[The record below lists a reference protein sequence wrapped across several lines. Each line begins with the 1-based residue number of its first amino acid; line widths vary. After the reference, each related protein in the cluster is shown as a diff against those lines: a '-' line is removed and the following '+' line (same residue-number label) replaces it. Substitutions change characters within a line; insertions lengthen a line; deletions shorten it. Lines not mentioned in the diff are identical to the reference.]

1 MQIRSYVWDHA
12 ELLQFKTRGNVPNEL
27 TDGAQL
33 GLLLQPKRG
42 DKHVMVLLH
51 SIALEEL

>member
-1 MQIRSYVWDHA
+1 MWDHA
-12 ELLQFKTRGNVPNEL
+12 ELLQFKRLRGNEPNEL

-33 GLLLQPKRG
+33 GLLLQPKGG

>member
-1 MQIRSYVWDHA
+1 VWDHA
-12 ELLQFKTRGNVPNEL
+12 ELLQFKRRGGVANEL

-33 GLLLQPKRG
+33 GLLWQPKG
-42 DKHVMVLLH
+42 GEKHVMVLLH